1 MNSNDRIKSFLDKY
15 VLHKQEKMTIVRLNF
30 QVTKSQKLTFI
41 NKKKRRWSNTP
52 KIISR
57 KLLFDFI
64 NYSPFSKK
72 ILKQIEIPTPLIEV
86 TNVHAFTL
94 QVDP

>member
-52 KIISR
+52 K
-57 KLLFDFI
+57 
-64 NYSPFSKK
+64 
-72 ILKQIEIPTPLIEV
+72 
-86 TNVHAFTL
+86 
-94 QVDP
+94 